1 MSTLRPT
8 LARRAV
14 RAAALVAVGT
24 LVLVASPALAD
35 VPTGWPE
42 PEPVPLLHALLV
54 YLFAPLGLMV
64 LIALLTITP
73 SLVRGERPSVGT
85 PDDQWFGGPRDGT
98 RQLESGTSTE
108 PGTTKTGTS
117 KTGGASGGW

>member
-1 MSTLRPT
+1 M
-8 LARRAV
+8 
-14 RAAALVAVGT
+14 RAAALIAVGT

-42 PEPVPLLHALLV
+42 PEPVPLLDALLV
-54 YLFAPLGLMV
+54 YLFAPLGLLL

-73 SLVRGERPSVGT
+73 SLVRGERPGAGT
-85 PDDQWFGGPRDGT
+85 PDDQWFGGPRSGT
-98 RQLESGTSTE
+98 RELGSGE
-108 PGTTKTGTS
+108 PDTS